1 MEQIFKEKKQLF
13 NPHGSDEISD
23 RRMIGGNSTNLFN
36 LENTKYK
43 WANGMYTTMQGNH
56 WIPEKVDMGEDA
68 VDYKTLTKHEK
79 RAYDEILSFLI
90 FLDSIQTVNLPN
102 IADYITAPEVSVL
115 LAIQTFQE
123 AIHSKSY
130 AHIVQSVI
138 PAAERNKVYEYWKND
153 KILLGRNKY
162 IADIYQEHVD
172 NPSNESLAKVI
183 MANFILEG
191 LYFYNGFNFF
201 YSLSARHK
209 MNATAEQIRYIQR
222 DELTHVS
229 LFTQIIRELNT
240 ENPGF
245 ITPSLAYEMMGRAV
259 EMEIEWGNHIL
270 GDNILGI
277 NQKSTEEY
285 TKYLA
290 NKRLA
295 SIGFSPLYEGDV
307 KNPYKHLNKQ
317 ANENGD
323 VKSNFFE
330 ATVTDYNQ
338 SSVVDGWEEI

>member
-1 MEQIFKEKKQLF
+1 MSLKKKLF
-13 NPHGSDEISD
+13 NPNGSDNIDD
-23 RRMIGGNSTNLFN
+23 RKMIGGNTTNLLN

-43 WANGMYTTMQGNH
+43 WANNLYMVMQGNH
-56 WIPEKVDMGEDA
+56 WIPEKVAMTEDIE
-68 VDYKTLTKHEK
+68 DYKKLTKDEK

-102 IADYITAPEVSVL
+102 IADYITAPEISVL

-138 PAAERNKVYEYWKND
+138 PNDGTRSKVYEYYKND
-153 KILLGRNKY
+153 KHLLKRNEF
-162 IADIYQEHVD
+162 IANIYQEHVD
-172 NPSNESLAKVI
+172 NPSDTTLAKVI
-183 MANFILEG
+183 LANYILEG

-209 MNATAEQIRYIQR
+209 MNRTAEQIRYIQR

-229 LFTQIIRELNT
+229 LFASIIREINF

-245 ITPSLAYEMMGRAV
+245 ISPTLAYEMFSQGV
-259 EMEIEWGNHIL
+259 EMEIEWSNHIL

-277 NQKSTEEY
+277 NKKSTEEY
-285 TKYLA
+285 TKFLA

-295 SIGFSPLYEGDV
+295 AIGFSPLYTGEII
-307 KNPYKHLNKQ
+307 NPYKHLNKQ
-317 ANENGD
+317 ANEDGD

-338 SSVVDGWEEI
+338 SNVVGGWDEI